1 MILRYNDVTKVKFK
15 NDKAEI
21 IVKCKYKLTII
32 LRKNKI
38 IMKYNDDI
46 AEIRFWK
53 FNTEEIANAIY
64 GLMKEPKEFD
74 IEVIKD
80 VLQMLKVGWLFE
92 KLAKKLAKVEFSEGD
107 KIIEELEKF
116 INRVG

>member
-1 MILRYNDVTKVKFK
+1 MFIKYNDTTRVRFL
-15 NDKAEI
+15 NNKAEI

-32 LRKNKI
+32 LRKNKV

-46 AEIRFWK
+46 AEIKIRR
-53 FNTEEIANAIY
+53 FNTEEIANIIY

-92 KLAKKLAKVEFSEGD
+92 KLAKKLANLEFSEGD

-116 INRVG
+116 INKIG